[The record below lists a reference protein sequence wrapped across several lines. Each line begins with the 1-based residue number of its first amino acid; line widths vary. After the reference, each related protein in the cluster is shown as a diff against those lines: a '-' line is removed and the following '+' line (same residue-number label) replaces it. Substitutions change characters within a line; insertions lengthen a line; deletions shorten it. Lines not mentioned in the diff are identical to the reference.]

1 MELKEIY
8 SKLQQLG
15 IPVAYQHFDKPQKLP
30 YAVYYEAGGTVEG
43 ADGYNLFRRTN
54 IVVELYTA
62 RKDIR
67 LERHLEELFRELPL
81 EKEADTFLKDENM
94 HMTAYEF
101 ENITFIE
108 ED

>member
-15 IPVAYQHFDKPQKLP
+15 IPVAYQRFNEPQNLP
-30 YAVYYEAGGTVEG
+30 FAVYFEAGGTVEG
-43 ADGYNLFRRTN
+43 ADGYNLFRRTD
-54 IVVELYTA
+54 IKIELYTE

-67 LERHLEELFRELPL
+67 LERRLEELFREQPL
-81 EKEADTFLKDENM
+81 EKEADIFLKEENM

-101 ENITFIE
+101 ENITFFE